1 MLSHYQIKDNILLSQ
16 VYEVKVEVK
25 MEVNS
30 LRSWLRD
37 YNRAFVL
44 KHQRSYKRTIQYGRL
59 ASKAIVQPTCWLNSL
74 CVAHLPRLQS
84 RLGAKASKNFLF
96 NFIL

>member
-1 MLSHYQIKDNILLSQ
+1 
-16 VYEVKVEVK
+16 

-44 KHQRSYKRTIQYGRL
+44 KHQRSYKRTIQNEQT
-59 ASKAIVQPTCWLNSL
+59 ASKSIVQPACLLNFL